1 MTKQNTYLPQT
12 VFHPGIDLEEK
23 LEEMKMG
30 PKEFAIRTN
39 KPEKT
44 INAVLK
50 GDSSITPEM
59 AVLFENVLQIPAN
72 YWLNR
77 QRNYDEYLARLA
89 AQNNL
94 KKAVEW
100 AKSFPLAELVKA
112 GWIPAVKTIEEKAH
126 ALLSFFGF
134 SNFEAWHA
142 YYCDKQLKVAFRI
155 SLHGTKNPHALS
167 AWLRQGELQA
177 KNIEVQEYSDKK
189 IKNSLHLFKEI
200 MFAQTADFFGELQ
213 NLCAQHGV
221 ALVLTPCVKGTQIS
235 GASRW
240 VNDTPVIQMSG
251 RHNRYDIFWFTFFHE
266 LGHILLHGKKD
277 IFLEEITYS
286 DADRVKEEE
295 ADNFAVKILLQEHQ
309 ADEVAGDTPFSIEKF
324 EEYALKFN
332 THPSIIVG
340 RLRKLQLLEQFEFSE
355 LIIPF
360 KSK

>member
-1 MTKQNTYLPQT
+1 
-12 VFHPGIDLEEK
+12 
-23 LEEMKMG
+23 MG

-134 SNFEAWHA
+134 SNFETLFALLIQQHFHFDIKEGS
-142 YYCDKQLKVAFRI
+142 YFFLFIGLVVAMV
-155 SLHGTKNPHALS
+155 
-167 AWLRQGELQA
+167 QGGMIGRLV
-177 KNIEVQEYSDKK
+177 K
-189 IKNSLHLFKEI
+189 L
-200 MFAQTADFFGELQ
+200 FGEQRLIV
-213 NLCAQHGV
+213 LGCVIFSVSLMLIPCATRIWHLLAVLTGLGLGQGLNRSTILGLVSQQIGADEQGSVLGLAQSSGSLARILGPLAGGWFFDHLGAPV
-221 ALVLTPCVKGTQIS
+221 PFVLGGGLVLLTLAS
-235 GASRW
+235 GFR
-240 VNDTPVIQMSG
+240 
-251 RHNRYDIFWFTFFHE
+251 
-266 LGHILLHGKKD
+266 
-277 IFLEEITYS
+277 FL
-286 DADRVKEEE
+286 
-295 ADNFAVKILLQEHQ
+295 
-309 ADEVAGDTPFSIEKF
+309 
-324 EEYALKFN
+324 
-332 THPSIIVG
+332 
-340 RLRKLQLLEQFEFSE
+340 
-355 LIIPF
+355 IPERG
-360 KSK
+360 SVPA